1 MRLSPLPSVI
11 NVAATPLPSAINVA
25 ATPLH
30 MTLKDLS
37 ILTYAVAIVESR
49 CAKNTIDRSAAGSP
63 TLTGNYP

>member
-1 MRLSPLPSVI
+1 VRLSPLPS
-11 NVAATPLPSAINVA
+11 AIHVA

-30 MTLKDLS
+30 MTLKGLS

-63 TLTGNYP
+63 ILTGNYL